1 MIIAYSLLSSYC
13 RCFIFY
19 NFRIFHINWIL
30 TEMSHIAFCFSSEWS
45 LFDSIK
51 PASRAWIS
59 IFERCPKSNRLPVV
73 NWALSFLQPILPTR
87 FWKPINLIDVTVLR
101 CYLFAIKIK
110 WHGFHSCDIIDFR
123 SLNVGKL
130 TNADFSF

>member
-101 CYLFAIKIK
+101 CYLLEMLPFCYKDQMA
-110 WHGFHSCDIIDFR
+110 W
-123 SLNVGKL
+123 L
-130 TNADFSF
+130 SFLWYNQFQKFERR